1 MSKKSEAFQ
10 PLKLRSLEAKAAY
23 SDRRVTVTAT
33 LKGEVADEFMKIAE
47 EAGLNK
53 SQLALQMIYHA
64 LNKTE
69 DLKDFYRRLAILA
82 E

>member
-1 MSKKSEAFQ
+1 
-10 PLKLRSLEAKAAY
+10 
-23 SDRRVTVTAT
+23 VTAT